1 MDKTSGVWAL
11 IRQACQ
17 RWAAAGLVGAGLLSL
32 ASPGFGQGKAVDWP
46 QRGKPVR
53 IVVPFPAGSDGMLR
67 LIAQRL
73 GEQTGGSFIV
83 DNKPGAGTI
92 IGAQDV
98 ARAPADGHTLLYTIV
113 VTHTQNPHLYK
124 KLPYDPFRDF
134 TPIVQTV
141 RSGTVLVTHPKAPF
155 NNVQEM
161 VAYAKKN
168 PGVMNFAS
176 YSPGSTSHLNGEI
189 LKHSTGLDILH
200 VPYKGVSDATR
211 AVMAGDV
218 QLYFDGTASAV
229 ENDKAGKLKLL
240 GVAAEKR
247 LTVKPD
253 LPTITE
259 QGVPGIDIL
268 GWQGFFAPGGMPA
281 PLAEKIAAAVRQ
293 VMQTPELQ
301 DMVRLQGNEVSG
313 VGPEAFS
320 KIVRNDHER
329 WGAVIKRTGIQLD

>member
-1 MDKTSGVWAL
+1 MSNS
-11 IRQACQ
+11 
-17 RWAAAGLVGAGLLSL
+17 VGAWASARRRCMRGGLAIGMSLGLLSL
-32 ASPGFGQGKAVDWP
+32 AGPSQAQAIDWP
-46 QRGKPVR
+46 QRAKPVR
-53 IVVPFPAGSDGMLR
+53 IVIPFPAGSDTMLR

-73 GEQTGGSFIV
+73 GEQTGGVFIV

-98 ARAPADGHTLLYTIV
+98 AHAPADGHTLLYTIV

-134 TPIVQTV
+134 TPIIQTV
-141 RSGTVLVTHPKAPF
+141 RSGTILVTHPKAPF

-168 PGVMNFAS
+168 PGKLNYAS
-176 YSPGSTSHLNGEI
+176 YSLGSTSHLNGEI
-189 LKHSTGLDILH
+189 LKVNAGLDIVH

-218 QLYFDGTASAV
+218 QLYFDGTASAID
-229 ENDKAGKLKLL
+229 NAKAGKVKLL
-240 GVAAEKR
+240 GVASDRR
-247 LTVKPD
+247 LAIKPD

-259 QGVPGIDIL
+259 QGVSGIDIL
-268 GWQGFFAPGGMPA
+268 GWQGFFAPGGLPA
-281 PLAEKIAAAVRQ
+281 PIAEKIAAAIRQ
-293 VMQTPELQ
+293 VMQSPDVQEL
-301 DMVRLQGNEVSG
+301 VRLQGNEISG
-313 VGPEAFS
+313 AGPEAFG
-320 KIVRNDHER
+320 KIVRSDYER